1 MPASETKRRAFHTHN
16 HRITAIT
23 GGLQCDPQNLKITG
37 SQAITILAC
46 DFEICM
52 LITNQWMVME
62 FWITVIHFWV
72 DFLHFVPL
80 LNRFFSSALSVYIG
94 YTITLVRWSQK
105 VAQFCEPFCGSWKS
119 NVWQKRNFLFFLVNS
134 LVNLYCFWDVFSK
147 MQVFKT
153 INFASNRWVVV
164 QGFWS
169 KIIDFCKSRSICL
182 PPNSHVTK
190 QEMTTTVCG
199 SNLVVS
205 KVYAPAWIAQY
216 RIYWYSRFEWFRVL
230 MIKLRLRTSFSH
242 SQDPKTLNRRY
253 SINVKTFIH
262 VWRA

>member
-1 MPASETKRRAFHTHN
+1 MRFCENA
-16 HRITAIT
+16 
-23 GGLQCDPQNLKITG
+23 KIN
-37 SQAITILAC
+37 SLLDRFFSLC
-46 DFEICM
+46 
-52 LITNQWMVME
+52 
-62 FWITVIHFWV
+62 
-72 DFLHFVPL
+72 PL
-80 LNRFFSSALSVYIG
+80 LGRFFSSALSVYIG
-94 YTITLVRWSQK
+94 YTNTLIRWSQK

-119 NVWQKRNFLFFLVNS
+119 NVWQKRHFLFFLVNS
-134 LVNLYCFWDVFSK
+134 LVNMYCFWDVFSK

-216 RIYWYSRFEWFRVL
+216 ESSRCIHFCITQTATTPSR
-230 MIKLRLRTSFSH
+230 
-242 SQDPKTLNRRY
+242 PRY
-253 SINVKTFIH
+253 P
-262 VWRA
+262 